1 MKGPSIQPPR
11 LAQKFLLLF
20 LRDDIAE
27 EVLGDLDEK
36 FSAVAT
42 KKSPLRAK
50 LNYWFQVLHY
60 LRPFALRKSRPAYG
74 NQYDMI
80 ESYFKIGWRN
90 MTKQKMYSLIKVG
103 GFALGI
109 AACILISLYIK
120 DELSYDQ

>member
-1 MKGPSIQPPR
+1 MKPSSHHPPR
-11 LAQKFLLLF
+11 LAQKFLLRF

-36 FSAVAT
+36 FEMVVRR
-42 KKSPLRAK
+42 KSLSRAK

-60 LRPFALRKSRPAYG
+60 MRPFAIRKSRPAYI

-80 ESYFKIGWRN
+80 ESYFKIGWRS
-90 MTKQKMYSLIKVG
+90 MIRQKMYSLIKVG

-120 DELSYDQ
+120 D